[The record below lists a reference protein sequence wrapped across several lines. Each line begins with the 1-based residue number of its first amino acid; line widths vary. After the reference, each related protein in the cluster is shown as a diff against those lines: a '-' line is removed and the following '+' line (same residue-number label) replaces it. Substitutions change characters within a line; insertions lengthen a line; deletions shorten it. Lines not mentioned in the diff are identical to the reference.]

1 MNHVAFF
8 TNPWLPQEKGILN
21 FLIRS
26 STDVWIHDSSGEK
39 KLESIED
46 IVEGS
51 EYWHYHPW
59 FVHGP
64 CLNDNSLNKP
74 LSLFSQRTPQ
84 FSMSLEIIDFELSC
98 LSNKYEWVFFPW
110 GGVKRFL
117 SLGFMSN
124 NQDLFNRVIA
134 RSSNYQR
141 LISNYV
147 FKHER
152 LSHLI
157 HSVLLG
163 GYFQTAYPLWDI
175 CSSTENTLWV
185 VTETSFSRGLSVHE
199 WWSSKGYELI
209 DSLPMPIENSD
220 ALNIYEVTT
229 KETFKSMCH
238 LASQMPDTLIFI
250 PPHTDLGKL
259 SRLLE
264 KTENV
269 SAFADSKYYNNS
281 SISLKSMEC
290 NDNSYSDLFHLKHI
304 LETVEWFFGID
315 RDMADYG
322 NSFFVARDNKLIRR
336 FSESLQYQ
344 SSESRLISC
353 F

>member
-1 MNHVAFF
+1 MNYIAFF
-8 TNPWLPQEKGILN
+8 TNPRMSKKEGIID

-26 STDVWIHDSSGEK
+26 STDAWICDSFGERK
-39 KLESIED
+39 IESTEDLLEDE
-46 IVEGS
+46 
-51 EYWHYHPW
+51 EYWRYQPW
-59 FVHGP
+59 YVHGP
-64 CLNDNSLNKP
+64 CLNDDSLENP
-74 LSLFSQRTPQ
+74 LSLFLQRTPT
-84 FSMSLEIIDFELSC
+84 FSTSLETIDDELSS
-98 LSNKYEWVFFPW
+98 LSKKYEWVFFPW
-110 GGVKRFL
+110 GGFKRFL
-117 SLGFMSN
+117 SVGFTSN
-124 NQDLFNRVIA
+124 NQDLFSQVLANSA
-134 RSSNYQR
+134 SHQR

-147 FKHER
+147 FNPER

-157 HSVLLG
+157 HSILLG

-175 CSSTENTLWV
+175 CTETEETLWL
-185 VTETSFSRGLSVHE
+185 VTEMSFSRGLSVHE
-199 WWSSKGYELI
+199 WWSSEGYELI

-238 LASQMPDTLIFI
+238 LASQMPDTLTFI
-250 PPHTDLGKL
+250 PPHTDLGNL

-290 NDNSYSDLFHLKHI
+290 DDNSYSDLFHLKHI

-315 RDMADYG
+315 RDMVDYG

-336 FSESLQYQ
+336 FSDSLQYQ